1 MAQALDPIDTLLV
14 ELRQDLVNTLTL
26 LNIVVELRRNQPQLL
41 QLLRDMLGELR
52 QHIEASLP
60 VIPEEDD
67 AARSTS
73 HLDNRRR
80 RWST

>member
-60 VIPEEDD
+60 AIPEEDD
-67 AARSTS
+67 AARSIT

-80 RWST
+80 R